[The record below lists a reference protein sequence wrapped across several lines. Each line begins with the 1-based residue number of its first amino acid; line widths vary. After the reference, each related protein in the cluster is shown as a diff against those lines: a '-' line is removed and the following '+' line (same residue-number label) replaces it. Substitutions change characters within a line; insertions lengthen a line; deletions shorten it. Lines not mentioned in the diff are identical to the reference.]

1 VSALGLVDVSGQAM
15 IWDRLQ
21 PDSAEDIAMPSEKR
35 RSRKDDASQTTITLK
50 HMAAELAGGHNLS
63 TRQAEAVLD
72 DLMTL
77 ATRHI
82 KNGHRVRLT
91 GLGILQVQRPP
102 PRRGLNLQTGE
113 VIEIRGK
120 GEIAFRPAKE
130 LKEVL

>member
-1 VSALGLVDVSGQAM
+1 
-15 IWDRLQ
+15 
-21 PDSAEDIAMPSEKR
+21 MPSEKD
-35 RSRKDDASQTTITLK
+35 RSPEDHASRTTITLK
-50 HMAAELAGGHNLS
+50 QMAAELADGHNLS
-63 TRQAEAVLD
+63 MKQAEALLD

-91 GLGILQVQRPP
+91 GLGTLHVRRPP

-130 LKEVL
+130 LKDVI